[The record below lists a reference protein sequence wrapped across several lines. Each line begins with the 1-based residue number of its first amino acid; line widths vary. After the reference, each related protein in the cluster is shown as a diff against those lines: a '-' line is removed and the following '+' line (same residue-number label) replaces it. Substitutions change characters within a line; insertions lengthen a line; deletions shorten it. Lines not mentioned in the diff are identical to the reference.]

1 MIGWAVV
8 RNVSLMLFVALSVL
22 LTINNGTL
30 RLVRLVRLPKGDG
43 VVVTPRAPN
52 RSKWMM
58 KWKRNKVHKILV
70 FVKLG
75 SVEKKCKKRRILLIR
90 NQRSEWIE
98 VITKWYFSLSKE
110 KSPCSLTIRRFP
122 VHEQFPYDVEEW
134 VEDCTEHSGDR
145 SEFRVEDTSGRY
157 TVCYHE
163 DDDNHHEV

>member
-1 MIGWAVV
+1 
-8 RNVSLMLFVALSVL
+8 MLFVALSVL

-98 VITKWYFSLSKE
+98 VITK
-110 KSPCSLTIRRFP
+110 
-122 VHEQFPYDVEEW
+122 
-134 VEDCTEHSGDR
+134 
-145 SEFRVEDTSGRY
+145 
-157 TVCYHE
+157 
-163 DDDNHHEV
+163 